1 MGCCN
6 RKILISESEKKHI
19 LSLYGLINEADE
31 PVAPQSQTTTSALK
45 FDKSVNFAPG
55 YYRLKGPVTTKAGV
69 TYNWDVDQTLN
80 SDLEKIKAF
89 HEQYIK
95 NQKQVILII
104 GSKEK
109 RPAQRAP
116 RHLLARQQNRPQD
129 EFARFEPL
137 TQARQ

>member
-80 SDLEKIKAF
+80 SDLEKIKEF
-89 HEQYIK
+89 LKKNPSGYIVEV
-95 NQKQVILII
+95 NLYS
-104 GSKEK
+104 GESKIPNNDNEK
-109 RPAQRAP
+109 GGTRVGK
-116 RHLLARQQNRPQD
+116 LS
-129 EFARFEPL
+129 
-137 TQARQ
+137 

>member
-6 RKILISESEKKHI
+6 RKLLISESEKKHI

-80 SDLEKIKAF
+80 SDLEKIKDY
-89 HEQYIK
+89 ES
-95 NQKQVILII
+95 QVGSLGANREIITSGLNIDDIYFLIYVHPYTI
-104 GSKEK
+104 EK
-109 RPAQRAP
+109 
-116 RHLLARQQNRPQD
+116 
-129 EFARFEPL
+129 
-137 TQARQ
+137 